1 MIHFIQGEEVS
12 QVNQQTQRR
21 NMTCCT
27 EGGAEE
33 EVKLPLLTGVGDGH
47 GDALFKH
54 HSTFS
59 PRVLGALLQVPV
71 PAVGP
76 VPLMVA
82 CTHQQTLKKTTHIHC
97 LIRFPLTSPS
107 HGCLHTPTDIKD
119 SDPYTL
125 HGQVLSGHVMG
136 NSSRCQHTA
145 MPRHAI

>member
-1 MIHFIQGEEVS
+1 
-12 QVNQQTQRR
+12 
-21 NMTCCT
+21 MTCCT

-82 CTHQQTLKKTTHIHC
+82 CTHPQTSKTAIHIHC
-97 LIRFPLTSPS
+97 LDRCFLTMSQAIIAIVN
-107 HGCLHTPTDIKD
+107 HMNTQLRV
-119 SDPYTL
+119 
-125 HGQVLSGHVMG
+125 Q
-136 NSSRCQHTA
+136 RCH
-145 MPRHAI
+145 HN